1 MRLVVSRLFYFI
13 FIVLAANSCNLDG
26 ECINQREVPIIRFE
40 IPDSVPADS
49 LIDINVIYVTYSN
62 CSKLN
67 SLQDFYLADTITLR
81 VIADYNGCTCPETL
95 PDSVVA
101 YNFKSSA
108 KRNYIFRGI
117 KYDNTILQD
126 TLRVY

>member
-1 MRLVVSRLFYFI
+1 MRFVDSRLLYIF
-13 FIVLAANSCNLDG
+13 FIVFTASSCSLDA

-40 IPDSVPADS
+40 MPDSLPVDS

-101 YNFKSSA
+101 YYFKSSV